1 MDLLVHTLN
10 ILTIIFLDL
19 FKIEYL
25 LITEK
30 GIRDLTNVN
39 FKIIDKIKTKKKVSE
54 FEIRRLKERNGV
66 TTNIPKNKNEIL
78 YLFKRK
84 FSNFSITENNL
95 NSVKKN
101 MVDCKLSIIDCLLN
115 NENLFKKSKH
125 TLTRESNGKFK
136 IKKLQE
142 NEYIYLPFLYDKN
155 WYSLDGKFYN
165 LNNFGILF
173 KKKVILMIKLNMK

>member
-1 MDLLVHTLN
+1 M
-10 ILTIIFLDL
+10 
-19 FKIEYL
+19 
-25 LITEK
+25 
-30 GIRDLTNVN
+30 
-39 FKIIDKIKTKKKVSE
+39 
-54 FEIRRLKERNGV
+54 
-66 TTNIPKNKNEIL
+66 
-78 YLFKRK
+78 
-84 FSNFSITENNL
+84 
-95 NSVKKN
+95 
-101 MVDCKLSIIDCLLN
+101 SIIDCLLN

-173 KKKVILMIKLNMK
+173 KKESNFNDKIEYEIEYEENNRKILKIISILSIFILFFSIVYFNIRR

>member
-1 MDLLVHTLN
+1 M
-10 ILTIIFLDL
+10 
-19 FKIEYL
+19 
-25 LITEK
+25 
-30 GIRDLTNVN
+30 
-39 FKIIDKIKTKKKVSE
+39 KKKVSE

-101 MVDCKLSIIDCLLN
+101 MEDCKLSIIDCLLN
-115 NENLFKKSKH
+115 NENLFKESKH

-173 KKKVILMIKLNMK
+173 KKESNFNDKIEYEIEYEENNRKILKIISILSIFILFFSIVYFNIRR